1 MKLGFSMS
9 QNKYQFLIL
18 IIGALLTQTE
28 VVRSE
33 EPLMNAIDALVGVHG
48 RDAIVHTERA
58 IDHAKSAVEAGE
70 AGNNAS
76 LVVHSRAALA
86 DIKQANR
93 DNDDNPH
100 TKAAIIHL
108 RDAINEGRKS
118 HSTRALAHVR
128 EALSHLELAIH

>member
-18 IIGALLTQTE
+18 IIAALLTQTD

-58 IDHAKSAVEAGE
+58 IDHAKSE
-70 AGNNAS
+70 
-76 LVVHSRAALA
+76 
-86 DIKQANR
+86 I
-93 DNDDNPH
+93 
-100 TKAAIIHL
+100 
-108 RDAINEGRKS
+108 GR
-118 HSTRALAHVR
+118 AHV
-128 EALSHLELAIH
+128 

>member
-1 MKLGFSMS
+1 MS

-18 IIGALLTQTE
+18 IVGALLAQTQI
-28 VVRSE
+28 VRSE

-48 RDAIVHTERA
+48 RDAIFHTERA

-70 AGNNAS
+70 AGHDNS

-100 TKAAIIHL
+100 TKEAIIHL
-108 RDAINEGRKS
+108 KDAIAEGRKS
-118 HSTRALAHVR
+118 HTAKALAHTR